1 MSKDRSRENS
11 ASNHSASD
19 REAQG
24 VTRDSDATATR
35 NDQASGMEDKV
46 VLTDMASRLKSLE
59 HKLATQPEIDQN
71 HITSI
76 ESERPSVAANIMS
89 TRVGSQ
95 TKCWVLKRISDHQ
108 CE

>member
-71 HITSI
+71 HINRIREAISRG
-76 ESERPSVAANIMS
+76 EYHVDPGRVADKML
-89 TRVGSQ
+89 GFEE
-95 TKCWVLKRISDHQ
+95 DF
-108 CE
+108 